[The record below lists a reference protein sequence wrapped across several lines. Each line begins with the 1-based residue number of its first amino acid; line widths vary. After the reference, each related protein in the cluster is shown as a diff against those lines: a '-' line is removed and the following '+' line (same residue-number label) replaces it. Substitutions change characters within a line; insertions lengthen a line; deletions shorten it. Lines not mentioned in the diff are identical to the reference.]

1 MRYEDEAIGLYG
13 EDMEAEESM
22 EAQESGDFEFG
33 DELESLDNAE
43 MVSDEIE
50 EMELASQ
57 LLEVADEAELEQWI
71 GNLVKRAGRSA
82 GQFVKSDAGRS
93 LVEILKGAANKAL
106 PILGSAAKSYLGGP
120 VGGQLGNKL
129 TSAAGQIFGL
139 ELEGMSEEDSEFE
152 VARRFVRFSNAAA
165 KNLAAGP
172 RTGHPRKAARVAAVR
187 AAKRHAPGL
196 IRPAKRRKR
205 GYPGYGAPANY
216 GAPGNGRWVR
226 RGRNIIIINCQGS
239 GTPQIETKGENH
251 A

>member
-1 MRYEDEAIGLYG
+1 MRYQDESTELYG
-13 EDMEAEESM
+13 EDM

-33 DELESLDNAE
+33 DELGSLENAGP
-43 MVSDEIE
+43 VSDEIE

-57 LLEVADEAELEQWI
+57 LLEITDEAELDQFMEKLI
-71 GNLVKRAGRSA
+71 KGAGRSI
-82 GQFVKSDAGRS
+82 GQFIGSDARHS

-106 PILGSAAKSYLGGP
+106 PILGNVAKGYFGGSADA
-120 VGGQLGNKL
+120 QLGSNL
-129 TSAAGQIFGL
+129 ESAAGEIFGL

-172 RTGHPRKAARVAAVR
+172 RTGNPRQVARTAAIR
-187 AAKRHAPGL
+187 AAKRYAPGL
-196 IRPAKRRKR
+196 IRPRRR
-205 GYPGYGAPANY
+205 GRRVRKYPPSYDIPTNI
-216 GAPGNGRWVR
+216 PTNGRWIR
-226 RGRNIIIINCQGS
+226 RGRNIIIVNCQGS